1 MVRDVMKD
9 EYEDKENRRFKSDVS
24 KAAEVAVMR
33 STGHK
38 PVEAI

>member
-1 MVRDVMKD
+1 MKD

-33 STGHK
+33 SIGHK

>member
-1 MVRDVMKD
+1 VVRDVMKD